1 MFENPILFGLLTG
14 LIVTLVFF
22 FVNKEKDKKDKDP
35 GKNTKYLV
43 VFGIVFIVG
52 LIGKI
57 CYSSNALDNIE
68 EKVDKILGGN
78 LSGGS
83 NIVSNSISNGIN
95 NGINNGI
102 SNIETSAMPSTSS
115 GETPPF

>member
-14 LIVTLVFF
+14 LIITLVFF
-22 FVNKEKDKKDKDP
+22 FVNKDRDKKNQDP

-43 VFGIVFIVG
+43 VFGIVFIIG

-57 CYSSNALDNIE
+57 CYSSNTLDNIE
-68 EKVDKILGGN
+68 ERVDKILGGSN
-78 LSGGS
+78 FIGGS
-83 NIVSNSISNGIN
+83 NSVSNSVRNGVSNS
-95 NGINNGI
+95 I
-102 SNIETSAMPSTSS
+102 SNIETSAMPSASS

>member
-22 FVNKEKDKKDKDP
+22 FVNKDGDKKNQDP

-43 VFGIVFIVG
+43 VFGIVFIIG

-57 CYSSNALDNIE
+57 CYSSNTLDNIE
-68 EKVDKILGGN
+68 EKVDKILGG
-78 LSGGS
+78 SKFIGGS
-83 NIVSNSISNGIN
+83 NSVSNSVS
-95 NGINNGI
+95 NGI
-102 SNIETSAMPSTSS
+102 SNIETSAMPSASS

>member
-14 LIVTLVFF
+14 LIITLVFF
-22 FVNKEKDKKDKDP
+22 FVNKDRDKKNQDP

-43 VFGIVFIVG
+43 VFGIVFIIG

-57 CYSSNALDNIE
+57 CYSSNTLDNIE
-68 EKVDKILGGN
+68 EKVDKILGGSN
-78 LSGGS
+78 FIGGS
-83 NIVSNSISNGIN
+83 NSVSNGVS
-95 NGINNGI
+95 NGI
-102 SNIETSAMPSTSS
+102 SNIETSAMPSASS

>member
-22 FVNKEKDKKDKDP
+22 FVNKDSDKKNQDP

-43 VFGIVFIVG
+43 VFGIVFIIG

-57 CYSSNALDNIE
+57 CYSSNTLDNIE
-68 EKVDKILGGN
+68 EKVDKILGGSN
-78 LSGGS
+78 FIGGS
-83 NIVSNSISNGIN
+83 NSVSNGVSNS
-95 NGINNGI
+95 I

>member
-22 FVNKEKDKKDKDP
+22 FVNKDRDKKNQDP

-57 CYSSNALDNIE
+57 CYSSNTLDNIE
-68 EKVDKILGGN
+68 EKVDKILGGSN
-78 LSGGS
+78 FIGGS
-83 NIVSNSISNGIN
+83 NSVSNSVS
-95 NGINNGI
+95 NGI
-102 SNIETSAMPSTSS
+102 SNIETSAMPSASS

>member
-14 LIVTLVFF
+14 LIITLVFF
-22 FVNKEKDKKDKDP
+22 FVNKDRDKKNQDP

-43 VFGIVFIVG
+43 VFGIVFIIG

-57 CYSSNALDNIE
+57 CYSSNTLDNIE
-68 EKVDKILGGN
+68 EKVDQILGGSN
-78 LSGGS
+78 FIGGS
-83 NIVSNSISNGIN
+83 NGISNGVS
-95 NGINNGI
+95 NGI
-102 SNIETSAMPSTSS
+102 SNIETSAMPSASS

>member
-22 FVNKEKDKKDKDP
+22 FVNKDGDKKNQDP

-43 VFGIVFIVG
+43 VFGIVFIIG

-57 CYSSNALDNIE
+57 CYSSNTLDNIE
-68 EKVDKILGGN
+68 EKVDKILGGSN
-78 LSGGS
+78 FIGGS
-83 NIVSNSISNGIN
+83 NSVSNSVS
-95 NGINNGI
+95 NGI
-102 SNIETSAMPSTSS
+102 SNIETSAMPSASS

>member
-22 FVNKEKDKKDKDP
+22 FVNKDRDKKNQDP

-43 VFGIVFIVG
+43 VFGIVFIIG

-57 CYSSNALDNIE
+57 CYSSNTLDNIE
-68 EKVDKILGGN
+68 EKVDKILGGSN
-78 LSGGS
+78 FIGGS
-83 NIVSNSISNGIN
+83 NSVSNGVS
-95 NGINNGI
+95 NGI
-102 SNIETSAMPSTSS
+102 SNIETSAMPSASS

>member
-22 FVNKEKDKKDKDP
+22 FVNKEKDKKNKDP

-57 CYSSNALDNIE
+57 CYGSKALDNIE
-68 EKVDKILGGN
+68 EKVDKILGGSN
-78 LSGGS
+78 FNGGS
-83 NIVSNSISNGIN
+83 NSVSNGVSNSVSNSV
-95 NGINNGI
+95 
-102 SNIETSAMPSTSS
+102 SNIETSAMPSASS

>member
-22 FVNKEKDKKDKDP
+22 FVNKDRDKKNQDP

-57 CYSSNALDNIE
+57 CYSSNTLDNIE
-68 EKVDKILGGN
+68 ERVDKILGGSN
-78 LSGGS
+78 FIGGS
-83 NIVSNSISNGIN
+83 NSVSNSVS
-95 NGINNGI
+95 NGI
-102 SNIETSAMPSTSS
+102 SNIETSAMPSASS

>member
-14 LIVTLVFF
+14 LIITLVFF
-22 FVNKEKDKKDKDP
+22 FVNKDRDKKNQDP

-43 VFGIVFIVG
+43 VFGIVFIIG

-57 CYSSNALDNIE
+57 CYSSNTLDNIE
-68 EKVDKILGGN
+68 EKVDKILGGSN
-78 LSGGS
+78 FIGGS
-83 NIVSNSISNGIN
+83 NSVSNSVS
-95 NGINNGI
+95 NGI
-102 SNIETSAMPSTSS
+102 SNIETSAMPSASS